1 MLAALARFTIARRR
15 LVLVLATLT
24 FVVAGGVGGGVAQE
38 LSSGGFEDPSS
49 ESARADDVLLD
60 TFGAGVPNVV
70 LLVEATDGTVDDLA
84 AAGTALTE
92 ELAAEAD
99 VAEAV
104 SYWTLGGAPPLR
116 SEDGTQALV
125 LARIEGDEDHISE
138 RIEDI
143 SPAFTREEAGFTVAV
158 GGFAEVFRQVGHSI
172 EEDLLRAEMIAIPI
186 TLLLLLFVFRGVVA
200 ALLPLAIGGLSVVS
214 TFLVL
219 RIINSFTDVSV
230 FALNLTTA
238 MGLGLAIDY
247 SLFVVSRYREELAG
261 GYEPGVALVRTVRTA
276 GRTVAFSAGTV
287 AVSLLA
293 LLVFPFAFL
302 RSFAYAGVAVAV
314 LAGLFSVLVLPAML
328 AALGPRIDAWSLRPA
343 RTKADEDGFWH
354 RMAVVTMRRPI
365 PITTAVVAVLFVLGA
380 PFLRFAAG
388 VPDDR
393 VLPESFSSRQV
404 SDAIRDG
411 FSSQEAGAA
420 SVVATGIG
428 DVEARLPEIADYA
441 TRLSLLDGV
450 ARVDSAAGIAVD
462 GQVLPGELTPPGF
475 AGRFSAAGATYLS
488 VVPDET
494 VEPISPEG
502 EDLARAIRGT
512 DAPFEVAV
520 TGQSAQLVDS
530 TESLM
535 DKLPIA
541 LAMIGGITVVLLFLM
556 FGSVV
561 IPIKALV
568 LNVLSLSATFG
579 AMVWIFQ
586 DGNLS
591 EVLGFTATGTIAVTT
606 PILMFCIAFG
616 LSMDYEVFLLSRIKE
631 EYDRTGDN
639 ERSVALG
646 LERTGRIVT
655 AAALLIAVVFIAM
668 ASARVS
674 FIKLFG
680 IGLALAVLMDAFLI
694 RATLVPAFMRL
705 AGGANWWAPRWL
717 RRVHERV
724 GIREHVDLTDDD
736 EPGRATAAAG
746 DDELVPAL
754 AGVGSGGS
762 SGHDG
767 RS

>member
-1 MLAALARFTIARRR
+1 MLAVLARAVIARRR
-15 LVLVLATLT
+15 LVLVLAAVT
-24 FVVAGGVGGGVAQE
+24 FALAGALGGGVAQE
-38 LSSGGFEDPSS
+38 LSSGGFEDPDS
-49 ESARADDVLLD
+49 ESARADDLLLD

-70 LLVEATDGTVDDLA
+70 LLVRATNGTVDDVA
-84 AAGTALTE
+84 AAGTALTQ

-99 VAEAV
+99 VTDVV
-104 SYWTLGGAPPLR
+104 SYWTLGNAPPLR
-116 SEDGTQALV
+116 SEDGTEALV
-125 LARIEGDEDHISE
+125 LARIEGDEDHVGE
-138 RIEDI
+138 RIEAL
-143 SPAFTREEAGFTVAV
+143 SPAFTRDTGEIEVAV
-158 GGFAEVFRQVGHSI
+158 GGFAEVFRQVGESI

-186 TLLLLLFVFRGVVA
+186 TMVLLLFVFRGVVA
-200 ALLPLAIGGLSVVS
+200 ALLPLAVGALSVVS

-219 RIINSFTDVSV
+219 RVINSFTDVSV

-247 SLFVVSRYREELAG
+247 SLFVVSRFREELAAG
-261 GYEPGVALVRTVRTA
+261 HAPPEALVRTVRTA

-302 RSFAYAGVAVAV
+302 RSFAYAGVAVAL

-343 RTKADEDGFWH
+343 RTKPAEEGFWH

-365 PITTAVVAVLFVLGA
+365 PIATAVIALLVVLGA
-380 PFLRFAAG
+380 PFLRFAPG
-388 VPDDR
+388 LPDDR
-393 VLPESFSSRQV
+393 VLPDSFTSRQV

-411 FSSQEAGAA
+411 FTSQEAGAA
-420 SVVATGIG
+420 SVVAVGIG
-428 DVEARLPEIADYA
+428 DLDARLPEVGAYA
-441 TRLSLLDGV
+441 ARLSQLDGV

-462 GQVLPGELTPPGF
+462 GQLLPPEVAP
-475 AGRFSAAGATYLS
+475 AGLLERFRADGATFLS

-494 VEPISPEG
+494 VEPISAAG
-502 EDLARAIRGT
+502 EDFVTAIRAT
-512 DAPFEVAV
+512 EAPFEVAV

-530 TESLM
+530 TDSLLAS
-535 DKLPIA
+535 LPAA
-541 LAMIGGITVVLLFLM
+541 LAIIGGITVVLLFLM

-561 IPIKALV
+561 IPLKALV
-568 LNVLSLSATFG
+568 LNILSLSATFG

-586 DGNLS
+586 DGNLADT
-591 EVLGFTATGTIAVTT
+591 LGFTATGTIAVTT

-668 ASARVS
+668 ASAHVS

-705 AGGANWWAPRWL
+705 AGGANWWAPASL
-717 RRVHERV
+717 RRLHDRV
-724 GIREHVDLTDDD
+724 GIREHVDLDA
-736 EPGRATAAAG
+736 PGAGGPAAEG
-746 DDELVPAL
+746 LVPAL
-754 AGVGSGGS
+754 AGSGAGGS
-762 SGHDG
+762 PGHDG
-767 RS
+767 G